1 MSKELVWTSDE
12 EIVNNAGGHYF
23 LVYNYLMNS
32 PECTEEEA
40 QEIFILLEFLENKII
55 SFNDTIYQ

>member
-1 MSKELVWTSDE
+1 MSKILVYTSDK
-12 EIVNNAGGHYF
+12 EIVNNAQGHYF

-40 QEIFILLEFLENKII
+40 QEIFILLEFLEEKII
-55 SFNDTIYQ
+55 GFNDTIFE